1 MSLKRLKPQ
10 NKRGYYMYNLTLIT
24 NILRILDEK
33 GMTKSELAKK
43 AGVSIAFFTDLTNDK
58 ANPSLGIIEAIAE
71 ALETPLPML
80 LDSSDLELSDLEVLA
95 KRKPGKLPKGFVWK
109 GGVLSEYEA
118 YQVDQW
124 DKKNRTF
131 LTKEARKNRPKS
143 KQ

>member
-1 MSLKRLKPQ
+1 
-10 NKRGYYMYNLTLIT
+10 MYNLILIT

-33 GMTKSELAKK
+33 GLTKSELAKK

-58 ANPSLGIIEAIAE
+58 ANPSLRIIEAIAE

-80 LDSSDLELSDLEVLA
+80 LDSSDMASSDLEVLA

-118 YQVDQW
+118 YQVEQW
-124 DKKNRTF
+124 DKKNRVF
-131 LTKEARKNRPKS
+131 LSKDNRKNKNRNKN
-143 KQ
+143 

>member
-1 MSLKRLKPQ
+1 
-10 NKRGYYMYNLTLIT
+10 MYNFILIT

-58 ANPSLGIIEAIAE
+58 ANPSLRIIEAIAE

-80 LDSSDLELSDLEVLA
+80 LDSSDMDLADLEALA

-118 YQVDQW
+118 FQVDQW
-124 DKKNRTF
+124 DKKNRVLLSRETG
-131 LTKEARKNRPKS
+131 KQRSKNKS
-143 KQ
+143 R

>member
-1 MSLKRLKPQ
+1 
-10 NKRGYYMYNLTLIT
+10 MYNLTLIT

-58 ANPSLGIIEAIAE
+58 ANPSLRIIEAIAE

-80 LDSSDLELSDLEVLA
+80 LDSSDMELADLEVLA

-124 DKKNRTF
+124 DKKNRAF
-131 LTKEARKNRPKS
+131 LTKEAKKRPKQSQSSNQS
-143 KQ
+143 KNK

>member
-1 MSLKRLKPQ
+1 
-10 NKRGYYMYNLTLIT
+10 MYNLILIT
-24 NILRILDEK
+24 NILRALDEK
-33 GMTKSELAKK
+33 GMTKSELARK

-58 ANPSLGIIEAIAE
+58 ANPSLRIIETIAE

-80 LDSSDLELSDLEVLA
+80 LDSSDMDPADLEVLA
-95 KRKPGKLPKGFVWK
+95 KRKISKLPKGFVWK

-131 LTKEARKNRPKS
+131 LSKEIRKNK
-143 KQ
+143 KQP

>member
-1 MSLKRLKPQ
+1 
-10 NKRGYYMYNLTLIT
+10 MYNLILIT

-33 GMTKSELAKK
+33 DMTKSELAKK

-58 ANPSLGIIEAIAE
+58 ANPSLRIIEAIAE

-80 LDSSDLELSDLEVLA
+80 LDSSDMDLADLEALA
-95 KRKPGKLPKGFVWK
+95 KRKPGRLPKGFIWK

-124 DKKNRTF
+124 DKKNREF
-131 LTKEARKNRPKS
+131 LSKKARKNRNNK
-143 KQ
+143 K